1 MDDTRKKTM
10 AELTELIIQ
19 ADKAVTVAKARSDAL
34 RAHTLRLL
42 TEQAATDGAAP
53 AWRTTDGTVSLD
65 AWDAEPTVHI
75 TDENE
80 LVRLL
85 AEVTSADEIDRYAN
99 ATITVPA
106 SYLDEVREAAE
117 GAVGPFGSVQVSRSL
132 TPQGKE
138 WVLSQAAVGIEL
150 RRVQQR
156 NAVCVTVDLVDVET
170 GEVLVED
177 APGLTPVKARPRLVL
192 RRKGKASEA
201 KAAAEAALE
210 EIANI

>member
-19 ADKAVTVAKARSDAL
+19 ADKDVTVAKARSDAL

-65 AWDAEPTVHI
+65 AWASEPSVKI

-85 AEVTSADEIDRYAN
+85 AEETPADEIDRYAN
-99 ATITVPA
+99 ATITVPV

-117 GAVGPFGSVQVSRSL
+117 GAVGPFGEVAVSRSL
-132 TPQGKE
+132 TPEGRD
-138 WVLSQAAVGIEL
+138 WALSQT
-150 RRVQQR
+150 
-156 NAVCVTVDLVDVET
+156 VCNTVCETVDLVDVET
-170 GEVLVED
+170 GEVLIED
-177 APGLTPVKARPRLVL
+177 APGLMPVRTRPRLVL
-192 RRKGKASEA
+192 RRKGKAAEA
-201 KAAAEAALE
+201 TAAAEAVLE

>member
-19 ADKAVTVAKARSDAL
+19 ADKAMTVAKARSDAY
-34 RAHTLRLL
+34 RAHVLRLL

-65 AWDAEPTVHI
+65 AWASEPKAQI

-85 AEVTSADEIDRYAN
+85 AEETPADEIDRYAN
-99 ATITVPA
+99 ATITVPV

-117 GAVGPFGSVQVSRSL
+117 KAVGPFGEVAVSRSL
-132 TPQGKE
+132 TPEGRD
-138 WVLSQAAVGIEL
+138 WALSQT
-150 RRVQQR
+150 
-156 NAVCVTVDLVDVET
+156 VCNTVCETVDLVDVET
-170 GEVLVED
+170 GEVLIED
-177 APGLTPVKARPRLVL
+177 APGLMPVRTRPRLVL
-192 RRKGKASEA
+192 RRKGKAAEA
-201 KAAAEAALE
+201 KEAAEAALE

>member
-1 MDDTRKKTM
+1 MLDNHGKKTTM
-10 AELTELIIQ
+10 AELAEKIIA
-19 ADKAVTVAKARSDAL
+19 ADRDLTVAKARSDAL

-65 AWDAEPTVHI
+65 AWASEPSAKI

-85 AEVTSADEIDRYAN
+85 AEETPADEIDRYAN
-99 ATITVPA
+99 ATITVPV

-117 GAVGPFGSVQVSRSL
+117 DAVGPFGSVQVSRSL

-138 WVLSQAAVGIEL
+138 WALSQA
-150 RRVQQR
+150 
-156 NAVCVTVDLVDVET
+156 VCSDETVNLVDVET

-177 APGLTPVKARPRLVL
+177 AAGLTPIRARPRMVL
-192 RRKGKASEA
+192 RRKGKAAEA
-201 KAAAEAALE
+201 KEAAEAALE
-210 EIANI
+210 EIRRSSEAEEMS

>member
-19 ADKAVTVAKARSDAL
+19 ADKAVTVAKARSDAM

-65 AWDAEPTVHI
+65 AWDAEPKAQI

-80 LVRLL
+80 LVRHL
-85 AEVTSADEIDRYAN
+85 AGETPADELDRYAT
-99 ATITVPA
+99 ATITIPA

-117 GAVGPFGSVQVSRSL
+117 GAVGPFGEVAVSRSL
-132 TPQGKE
+132 TPEGRD
-138 WVLSQAAVGIEL
+138 WALSQT
-150 RRVQQR
+150 
-156 NAVCVTVDLVDVET
+156 VCNTVCETVDLVDVET
-170 GEVLVED
+170 GEVLTED
-177 APGLTPVKARPRLVL
+177 APGLMPVRARPRLVL
-192 RRKGKASEA
+192 RRKGKAAEA
-201 KAAAEAALE
+201 KAAAEAALK

>member
-1 MDDTRKKTM
+1 MDDTRKKTTM
-10 AELTELIIQ
+10 AELAEKIIA
-19 ADKAVTVAKARSDAL
+19 ADRDLTVAKARSDAL

-65 AWDAEPTVHI
+65 AWDAEAKAQI

-80 LVRLL
+80 LIRHL
-85 AEVTSADEIDRYAN
+85 AGETPADEIDRYAN
-99 ATITVPA
+99 ATITVPV

-117 GAVGPFGSVQVSRSL
+117 KAVGPFGEVAVSRSL
-132 TPQGKE
+132 TPEGRD
-138 WVLSQAAVGIEL
+138 WALSQT
-150 RRVQQR
+150 
-156 NAVCVTVDLVDVET
+156 VCNTVCETVDLVDVET

-177 APGLTPVKARPRLVL
+177 APGLMPVRTRPRLVL
-192 RRKGKASEA
+192 RRKGKTAEA
-201 KAAAEAALE
+201 KEAAEAALE

>member
-10 AELTELIIQ
+10 AELTKLIIQ
-19 ADKAVTVAKARSDAL
+19 ADKAVTVAKARSDAY
-34 RAHTLRLL
+34 RAHVLRLL

-150 RRVQQR
+150 QR

-192 RRKGKASEA
+192 RRKGKAAEA
-201 KAAAEAALE
+201 KEAAEAALE

>member
-1 MDDTRKKTM
+1 M

-65 AWDAEPTVHI
+65 AWDAEAKAQI

-80 LVRLL
+80 LIRYL
-85 AEVTSADEIDRYAN
+85 AEETPADEIDRYAN
-99 ATITVPA
+99 ATITVPV

-117 GAVGPFGSVQVSRSL
+117 KAVGPFGEVAASRSL
-132 TPQGKE
+132 TPEGRD
-138 WVLSQAAVGIEL
+138 WALSQA
-150 RRVQQR
+150 
-156 NAVCVTVDLVDVET
+156 VCNTVCETVDLVDVET
-170 GEVLVED
+170 GEVLTED
-177 APGLTPVKARPRLVL
+177 APGLMPVRARPRLVL
-192 RRKGKASEA
+192 RRKGKAAEA

>member
-34 RAHTLRLL
+34 RAYTLRLL

-65 AWDAEPTVHI
+65 AWDAEPKAQI

-80 LVRLL
+80 LVRSLI
-85 AEVTSADEIDRYAN
+85 EVTSADEIDRYAT

-150 RRVQQR
+150 QR